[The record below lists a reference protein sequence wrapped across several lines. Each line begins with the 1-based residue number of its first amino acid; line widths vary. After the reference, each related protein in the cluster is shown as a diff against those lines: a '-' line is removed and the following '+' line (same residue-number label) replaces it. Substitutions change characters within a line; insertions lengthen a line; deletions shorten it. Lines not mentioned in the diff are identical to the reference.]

1 MRVRAAFAAL
11 GLTAAAC
18 LSMLNTGAQEWS
30 PPGRPA
36 VTPHAP
42 VRREPCADRDLLGT
56 PEDAYRFATGEEI
69 GTFPYDE
76 GGTALRRIRIDR
88 PLDFAAVT
96 DHAEW
101 LGEVALCTRPDSP
114 GYASDGCRA
123 FRGEARAG
131 LAAKLLPSALSGR
144 MSGVIGL
151 SGRRSDICG
160 EDGDDCRAMLG
171 RVWREQQA
179 TNERWY
185 DRTSACR
192 FTTFHAWE
200 YSASPERSK
209 IHRNVILRNE
219 IVPELPISWIDEPEA
234 DALMRASIVLTS

>member
-1 MRVRAAFAAL
+1 MF
-11 GLTAAAC
+11 
-18 LSMLNTGAQEWS
+18 
-30 PPGRPA
+30 
-36 VTPHAP
+36 
-42 VRREPCADRDLLGT
+42 DLLGT

-144 MSGVIGL
+144 MGSQLPACGRQLTRSSKGPRRGPIPKWRIG
-151 SGRRSDICG
+151 SDW
-160 EDGDDCRAMLG
+160 L
-171 RVWREQQA
+171 V
-179 TNERWY
+179 
-185 DRTSACR
+185 
-192 FTTFHAWE
+192 
-200 YSASPERSK
+200 
-209 IHRNVILRNE
+209 
-219 IVPELPISWIDEPEA
+219 VP
-234 DALMRASIVLTS
+234 